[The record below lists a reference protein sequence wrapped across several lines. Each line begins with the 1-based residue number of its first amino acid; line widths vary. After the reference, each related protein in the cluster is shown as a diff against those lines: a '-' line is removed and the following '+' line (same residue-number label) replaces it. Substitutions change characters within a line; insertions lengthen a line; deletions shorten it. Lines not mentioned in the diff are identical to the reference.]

1 MKIKHAAAALALM
14 AAAGATPALAQSAP
28 DWSGFYVGVHGGFL
42 DSHEDKNETLVFD
55 RDFDGAF
62 DDTVVL
68 SGSGADAFSPG
79 FCAGQSSNTTPA
91 GVCDRDGSGVA
102 GGARVGYDMQ
112 FGNWVVGAVAEIQGV
127 DAEDSV
133 TGFSTTPARYSFTR
147 NLEHTAGL
155 RLRAGYAMGPALF
168 YGTGGVAYGKIENK
182 FMTSN
187 GANSFTVRTDEDDA
201 DGFQYGGGVEWR
213 LAPNL
218 TLVGEYLYT
227 DLEAGDYVVR
237 AGPGT
242 APATNPFILPPNTA
256 GTDISRSNP
265 DFKTHEFRLGMNVR
279 F

>member
-42 DSHEDKNETLVFD
+42 ESDEDKNETLVFD
-55 RDFDGAF
+55 RDFDGEF
-62 DDTVVL
+62 DDSVVL
-68 SGSGADAFSPG
+68 SGTGANAFGPG
-79 FCAGQSSNTTPA
+79 FCASQASTSTG
-91 GVCDRDGSGVA
+91 GCDRDDSGIE

-112 FGNWVVGAVAEIQGV
+112 FGNWVVGAVADVQGV

-133 TGFSTTPARYSFTR
+133 TGFSTTPASYVFTR
-147 NLEHTAGL
+147 NLQHTAA
-155 RLRAGYAMGPALF
+155 LRARLGYAAGPALF
-168 YGTGGVAYGKIENK
+168 YATGGVAYGKIDNK
-182 FMTSN
+182 FSTTN
-187 GANSFTVRTDEDDA
+187 GANSFTEVVDEDDA
-201 DGFQYGGGVEWR
+201 DGYQFGGGVEWS

-242 APATNPFILPPNTA
+242 APATNPFILAPNTA
-256 GTDISRSNP
+256 GTDITRSNP
-265 DFKTHEFRLGMNVR
+265 DFKTHGFRLGMNVR